1 MVSGSAGGEAG
12 PESASIFPASAFL
25 WENVVVS
32 FGIACFAQAWG
43 VSMGEMSPYLRRSE
57 PVMQSQPQNAEQIAD
72 ALKEEEGQA
81 REKIAAIVERCGLD
95 FAQDIFEQTL
105 AVEEQGGLMVR
116 DGSRR
121 RTVGGV
127 FFYLVKDRLK
137 REKRYSDLDDLFPR
151 DERSPAGPVSPHAPP
166 IPQRVRPRPRPV
178 REAGAM
184 PDNTSP
190 ARKPSGTSRT
200 PYNRPDQTTILD
212 IIEQHIGNP
221 PDLYRRSIAPD
232 TGEVTLSF
240 HFPDVASVRYGE
252 KLAAASASAGV
263 VITINPQPNQQALI
277 DLAGSLLPQ
286 SLALKHHPS
295 IFADRKTV
303 RVFCVGEQDETS
315 IQQARNRFTEMTGW
329 QLDIVFAPEQTGEMG
344 TIASSSSDATPMSQ
358 HQAIQTARQQ
368 LGEDCYKVGARE
380 EIHTLTVHFY
390 FPQVM
395 QQRYAHLL
403 ADIEARTRWHL
414 TVHQAPHQG
423 KLIETARQTLLPL
436 LTIAGSPSLYQQEQ
450 RVVVRTQDRPDP
462 QAVAQACEQFQA
474 TTGWSL
480 AVVPEPPRE

>member
-1 MVSGSAGGEAG
+1 M
-12 PESASIFPASAFL
+12 
-25 WENVVVS
+25 
-32 FGIACFAQAWG
+32 
-43 VSMGEMSPYLRRSE
+43 
-57 PVMQSQPQNAEQIAD
+57 MQSRPQNAEQIAD

-95 FAQDIFEQTL
+95 FAQDIFEQTF
-105 AVEEQGGLMVR
+105 AVEAQGGLMVR

-151 DERSPAGPVSPHAPP
+151 DKRSPSGPVSPHAPP
-166 IPQRVRPRPRPV
+166 IPQRMRPRPRPM
-178 REAGAM
+178 REGGTVSDDAAL
-184 PDNTSP
+184 
-190 ARKPSGTSRT
+190 ARKPAGMPRT

-212 IIEQHIGNP
+212 IIKQHIGNP

-240 HFPDVASVRYGE
+240 HFPDVASVRYRE
-252 KLAAASASAGV
+252 KLDEAAASAGV
-263 VITINPQPNQQALI
+263 AITINPQPHQQAFI
-277 DLAGSLLPQ
+277 ELAESLLPQ
-286 SLALKHHPS
+286 SLTLRNHPS

-303 RVFCVGEQDETS
+303 RVFCLGEQDETS
-315 IQQARNRFTEMTGW
+315 IQQARDRFTEMTGW
-329 QLDIVFAPEQTGEMG
+329 QLDIVLAPEQTREMG
-344 TIASSSSDATPMSQ
+344 TIASSSSDAPPMSQ

-403 ADIEARTRWHL
+403 ADLEARTSWYL
-414 TVHQAPHQG
+414 VVHQAPHQG

-450 RVVVRTQDRPDP
+450 RVVVRSQDQPDP
-462 QAVAQACEQFQA
+462 QAIAQACEQFQA
-474 TTGWSL
+474 TTGWTL
-480 AVVPEPPRE
+480 AVVSEPPRE